1 MILWSKSVKSKRWSQ
16 IFVSKLNETKYAAYI
31 NMACNRHGRFL
42 LSSQLW
48 DLPGSSLDWSESWKS
63 TPIILYCNN
72 LWMSKQKPRMTSSII
87 VSRTSSEATSSNPGS
102 WAKCRCK
109 WLVVRNKEH
118 HYRKATFQESDH
130 YDNDKLAAWF
140 QICYC
145 TFTRYLQLNVLV
157 KNLLQVA
164 GCFGRQVYALQQH
177 IGCWSN
183 LWNND

>member
-1 MILWSKSVKSKRWSQ
+1 MVLWSKSLKSKRWSQ
-16 IFVSKLNETKYAAYI
+16 IFVSKLNETKFSAYI

-87 VSRTSSEATSSNPGS
+87 VSRTSSEATSNNPGS
-102 WAKCRCK
+102 WAKCSCK

-118 HYRKATFQESDH
+118 HYKKATFQESDH
-130 YDNDKLAAWF
+130 YGDDIPAAWF
-140 QICYC
+140 QRCYC
-145 TFTRYLQLNVLV
+145 TLQDICN
-157 KNLLQVA
+157 
-164 GCFGRQVYALQQH
+164 
-177 IGCWSN
+177 
-183 LWNND
+183 